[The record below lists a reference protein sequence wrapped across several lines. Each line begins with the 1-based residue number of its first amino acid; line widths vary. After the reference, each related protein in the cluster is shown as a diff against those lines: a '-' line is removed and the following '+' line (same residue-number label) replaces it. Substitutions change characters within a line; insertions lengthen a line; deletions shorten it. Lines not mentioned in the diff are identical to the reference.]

1 MTTFQITIN
10 PFKAPF
16 MREKQIPVNT
26 VCKYRDG
33 STYRYSHYR
42 YGKESC
48 GRVMRYTDTCE
59 TIEERERYMVGFDK
73 KIQRAFDKA
82 VIRFHKH
89 YAGINYQDEIIDTY
103 MPYPHL
109 TDATKNVMSDYWL
122 AYNKD
127 REFLQSIVSR
137 LRIKWIQVM
146 SLAQQGKYKQ
156 ISDALYHVHVYY
168 LELSSLCRPCNQE
181 VVYKGDNDPL
191 LANRS

>member
-1 MTTFQITIN
+1 MLF
-10 PFKAPF
+10 
-16 MREKQIPVNT
+16 R
-26 VCKYRDG
+26 
-33 STYRYSHYR
+33 S
-42 YGKESC
+42 
-48 GRVMRYTDTCE
+48 
-59 TIEERERYMVGFDK
+59 
-73 KIQRAFDKA
+73 
-82 VIRFHKH
+82 
-89 YAGINYQDEIIDTY
+89 INYQDEVIDTY

-127 REFLQSIVSR
+127 REFLQTIVSR